1 MRYSGDVKKI
11 VWQEGIVFSI
21 EKCES
26 ITVFGKAVYYSEC
39 EAIGERSWDIR
50 YDKKRS
56 SNYIHAYRVQNKLVG
71 TKDVYVVHCLVGV
84 FLQGQC

>member
-26 ITVFGKAVYYSEC
+26 ITVLGKALYYSEC
-39 EAIGERSWDIR
+39 ESICERSWDIK
-50 YDKKRS
+50 YDK
-56 SNYIHAYRVQNKLVG
+56 NGRVIIFMHTGFKMSWLAPTTYTWFQ
-71 TKDVYVVHCLVGV
+71 
-84 FLQGQC
+84 